1 MSNTIRMNA
10 ARKTELQLLTGVGGF
25 RQVREA
31 LAGGFNQAHKDVE
44 NVMLVNGDKPHT
56 QKVGLKGLTMS
67 SYSIGNARTPNV
79 SHKCAWTDEYIKMRQ
94 DRHQEAGNTGT
105 PYIGTAG
112 THGILNNRITNDE
125 GNVQNWGDGF
135 EPSVKYQYAW
145 QPHVEAG
152 LLRFLRR
159 KVTGALEH
167 LSVEKLTY
175 HQQRLI
181 SQNIMQ
187 VESALAYLK
196 MDRALL
202 HSDASKV
209 VSKRANPYEHTH
221 FILRSGS
228 GYSDSDYDT
237 YELLKLPMRTTS
249 KPINMMTKALK
260 LMRNLYDA
268 TSQSVT
274 ATRDS
279 TYNAN
284 QLEMLRKSLL
294 SYESQLQIQTD
305 EAVAEW
311 GSLEAAIKMDVQQR
325 TEVIEY
331 LKGLPHKHL
340 LDMRSSNA
348 ITWFG
353 NETEMT
359 TIEPSPRFILG
370 SGLEAD
376 IKSREETVERI
387 KQSITTYEA
396 KVAADAS
403 GLGDLKMQVT
413 VGELKQFAAAAG
425 WIKPDI
431 TGGEEE

>member
-25 RQVREA
+25 RQVKDA

-44 NVMLVNGDKPHT
+44 NVMLVDGDKPHT

-67 SYSIGNARTPNV
+67 SYSVGNVRIPSV
-79 SHKCAWTDEYIKMRQ
+79 SHKCAWTPEYIKMRH
-94 DRHQEAGNTGT
+94 DRHQEAGNKGT
-105 PYIGTAG
+105 PYIGHAG
-112 THGILNNRITNDE
+112 THGILNNRITDDE
-125 GNVQNWGDGF
+125 GNTQNWGDGF
-135 EPSVKYQYAW
+135 EPCVKYQYAW

-167 LSVEKLTY
+167 LSVEKLT
-175 HQQRLI
+175 HRQQRLI

-237 YELLKLPMRTTS
+237 YELLKLPQRTTS
-249 KPINMMTKALK
+249 KPINMMQKAVK

-268 TSQSVT
+268 VSKSVT
-274 ATRDS
+274 ENRDS
-279 TYNAN
+279 THHAS
-284 QLEMLRKSLL
+284 QLEMHRKSLL
-294 SYESQLQIQTD
+294 NYESQLQIQTD

-340 LDMRSSNA
+340 LNMRSSNA

-403 GLGDLKMQVT
+403 GLGDLKMQVA
-413 VGELKQFAAAAG
+413 VGELKQFATAQG